1 MSTKTISK
9 RIALGTVVALGA
21 GVLSLVSVSSA
32 NAYTGA
38 NNNSAAGTAGP
49 AAAADVMNIGTAA
62 NITGSVVTELKNAG
76 SPGTTNSSV
85 GLVNVSDISGGL
97 VAGTT
102 QTATLLSTGKLV
114 VYTSTTA
121 PGTAGSNVVISVT
134 GGTLSA
140 NNAATGINSATT
152 AAAVAVVTSGEFVV
166 TVSPNSGATSMQV
179 VMYDAGTTI
188 GSASASSPT
197 AGTLVGSINV
207 TIASSSSAGTVS
219 TAKSGVYYTHAV
231 AGVTGLTADD
241 STTATEANPNGGT
254 SASGVVQTSLVRV
267 RDAYGT
273 AIVSTTGLLT
283 ANATNGAYV
292 QLSNP
297 VTAGTATQS
306 SAFMAG
312 SANSGI
318 FDNVVVTVKDPTA
331 GAPLSTTV
339 TLAYNGVTIGTKT
352 YAFTGDI
359 TKITLS
365 AASNGSITSPT
376 TGTATIAF
384 SDSAG
389 NAIYP
394 ATSSTAYP
402 GANIAIDPNAV
413 NTVLTA
419 GTMIT
424 YPTSTTAGVYNFTCG
439 TVAAGKASLTVRF
452 TNPSGVV
459 TTSNAL
465 AISCANSPYTYAAAL
480 DKSTYS
486 PGDIATLTVTF
497 KDSKGNVASDVA
509 GGIAASGSL
518 PSISGGNM
526 ALVNAAA
533 ATDATTNGVITYK
546 LIVGAPTSDP
556 YGGQL
561 VVSFPVVNAN
571 AVAAA
576 QTVGYK
582 ITSGGTSLNDVLKGI
597 VSLIASINKQIAAL
611 AKLVTKK

>member
-38 NNNSAAGTAGP
+38 NDNTAAGAASSTT
-49 AAAADVMNIGTAA
+49 AAADVLNIGTTKNLTGAA
-62 NITGSVVTELKNAG
+62 VVEAKTGGT
-76 SPGTTNSSV
+76 GTTNSSV

-97 VAGTT
+97 AAGTT

-134 GGTLSA
+134 GGTISA
-140 NNAATGINSATT
+140 NAAATGINAGAT
-152 AAAVAVVTSGEFVV
+152 AAAVAVVSAGEFAV
-166 TVSPNSGATSMQV
+166 TISPNSGATSMQV

-219 TAKSGVYYTHAV
+219 TAKSGVYYTHTV
-231 AGVTGLTADD
+231 SVTGLTADD

-297 VTAGTATQS
+297 STAGTATQS

-413 NTVLTA
+413 NTVLTG

-424 YPTSTTAGVYNFTCG
+424 YPTSTTSGVYNFTCG

-452 TNPSGVV
+452 TNTSGVV

-465 AISCANSPYTYAAAL
+465 AISCAGSPYTYAAAL

-509 GGIAASGSL
+509 NGIAASGSL

-526 ALVNAAA
+526 GLVNAAA

-571 AVAAA
+571 AVATA

>member
-32 NAYTGA
+32 NAYAGV

-49 AAAADVMNIGTAA
+49 AAAADVMNIGTAP
-62 NITGSVVTELKNAG
+62 NTTGSAVAEAKTAG
-76 SPGTTNSSV
+76 TGTTNSSV

-140 NNAATGINSATT
+140 NSAATGINSGTT
-152 AAAVAVVTSGEFVV
+152 AAAVAVVSAGEFAV

-231 AGVTGLTADD
+231 SVTGLTADD

-267 RDAYGT
+267 RDAYAT

-297 VTAGTATQS
+297 STAGTATQS

-318 FDNVVVTVKDPTA
+318 FDNVVVTVKDPNA

-394 ATSSTAYP
+394 SPSSTNYP
-402 GANIAIDPNAV
+402 GANIVIDPNAV

-424 YPTSTTAGVYNFTCG
+424 YPVSGTSGVYNFTCG
-439 TVAAGKASLTVRF
+439 TVAAGKAPLTVRF
-452 TNPSGVV
+452 INNSGVV

-509 GGIAASGSL
+509 NGIAASGSV

-526 ALVNAAA
+526 SLVNAAA

-546 LIVGAPTSDP
+546 LIVDAPTSDP

-561 VVSFPVVNAN
+561 VVSFPVVNTN
-571 AVAAA
+571 GLGAA